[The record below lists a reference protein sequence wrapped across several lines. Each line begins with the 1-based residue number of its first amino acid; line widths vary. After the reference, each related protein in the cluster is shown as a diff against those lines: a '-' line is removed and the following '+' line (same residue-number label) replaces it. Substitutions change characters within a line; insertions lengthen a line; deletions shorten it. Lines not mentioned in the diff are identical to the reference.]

1 MFPSKTAVISGGAST
16 GFTNTYSLAFDG
28 SNDFVATSGDGTLAD
43 RTYMFWA
50 KSTET
55 GSNYGVF
62 GHGSDTIGAFHLNVG
77 NTPFLTI
84 GGATNTRRFW
94 TDVAAQDDGNWHHWA
109 VYVDSTSIV
118 NSKLYIDGDLQSPTS
133 TNGTTTIAAYSS
145 NLTIGGATGEFF
157 EGSLDEFAVFS
168 GDTTSKASDYWNSGT
183 PTDLSGESGLLAYY
197 RMGDGTEGASGTTIY
212 DMSANSNNGTM
223 TNMAGTFSTDVPT

>member
-1 MFPSKTAVISGGAST
+1 GA
-16 GFTNTYSLAFDG
+16 GLVNTYSLEFDG
-28 SNDFVATSGDGTLAD
+28 SDDVVATSGDGTLED

-55 GSNYGVF
+55 GNNYGVF
-62 GHGSDTIGAFHLNVG
+62 GHGGDKTGAFHINVG
-77 NTPFLTI
+77 GTPYLALRE
-84 GGATNTRRFW
+84 GGTDTRRFW

-118 NSKLYIDGDLQSPTS
+118 NSKLYIDGDLQSATA
-133 TNGTTTIAAYSS
+133 TTGTTTMTAYSS
-145 NLTIGGATGEFF
+145 NLTIGGSTGSFF

-197 RMGDGTEGASGTTIY
+197 RMGDGTLDSHPLIA
-212 DMSANSNNGTM
+212 DQVN
-223 TNMAGTFSTDVPT
+223 